1 MCKNVCMCLCVL
13 RWRHMNR
20 EARSWSHVFLSHFFR
35 ISIFISISFVC
46 FFLTIQTL
54 NSSRMLNRSG
64 NRPGLTP
71 KQGYLQSRLMKEQL
85 LLNHNMT
92 CSKFLN
98 FYFTLIFIHFSTF
111 IDSLWISHHVSQSH
125 SSLSPSPVALH
136 LPSTLTITPPQKKL
150 KEKPK
155 TTNKNSKQK

>member
-1 MCKNVCMCLCVL
+1 M
-13 RWRHMNR
+13 
-20 EARSWSHVFLSHFFR
+20 
-35 ISIFISISFVC
+35 C

-92 CSKFLN
+92 CSNFLN

-136 LPSTLTITPPQKKL
+136 LPSTLTITPPKKKIKRKTKDHKQKQQTKII
-150 KEKPK
+150 KQNI
-155 TTNKNSKQK
+155 TKNSGSFTMAWCSVTLLTL